1 MKANDQELLGT
12 VLFSNPKRRRHS
24 VEAYT
29 IQFSVRHIAGI
40 VDTVIVG
47 EIGPQPAYVED
58 EVVAEDAENGVAA
71 ARDDDHQAILR
82 NGQSESRFIVQHEF
96 AVFVMFITPRRSTPS
111 SPLLD
116 CLKTRGLGAAV
127 AQVLGREAVP
137 GEVAA
142 TAATRESYRLTGG
155 KG

>member
-116 CLKTRGLGAAV
+116 CLKTRGTRSRGGTSAWTRGGA
-127 AQVLGREAVP
+127 GR
-137 GEVAA
+137 G
-142 TAATRESYRLTGG
+142 RGDGSN
-155 KG
+155 